1 MAPIANS
8 PIPSIAHFV
17 KLNGANYFTWRKQ
30 LISFLNGYDLMKY
43 VDGTFPAPSPNS
55 TSNDGTVLINPEF
68 VKWFQRDQLI
78 IHYITG
84 VMETDMIALLGDAS
98 TSYQVWDTLR
108 RYFAAQSVVN
118 EANLRFQLYSLDRGS
133 ESVSQYMQGAKRISD
148 TLATIGQSISSK
160 ELVTC
165 ILRGLGPDYHT
176 IVTTILNTG
185 TLPEFEDL
193 RARLLTY
200 ENQLAHS
207 AHTVPNPTALLSYNP
222 QQAFS
227 SRSTQSWNKTSNNK
241 KKWNKNQKSPKG
253 QRQPF
258 APQTSAGILGQ
269 SPIQCQL
276 CGTPGHLAP
285 ICPTRSS
292 IPASLQNQQFPP
304 QSVFAGMQT
313 SYSSPGMPSMQHPY
327 LTP

>member
-1 MAPIANS
+1 
-8 PIPSIAHFV
+8 
-17 KLNGANYFTWRKQ
+17 
-30 LISFLNGYDLMKY
+30 MKY

-55 TSNDGTVLINPEF
+55 TCNDGTVLTNPEF
-68 VKWFQRDQLI
+68 LKWFQRDQLI

-108 RYFAAQSVVN
+108 RHFAAQSVAN

-133 ESVSQYMQGAKRISD
+133 ASVSQYMQEAKRISD

-165 ILRGLGPDYHT
+165 ILRGLDPDYHT

-185 TLPEFEDL
+185 TLPEYEDL

-207 AHTVPNPTALLSYNP
+207 AHTVPNPTSLLSYNP
-222 QQAFS
+222 Q
-227 SRSTQSWNKTSNNK
+227 
-241 KKWNKNQKSPKG
+241 
-253 QRQPF
+253 
-258 APQTSAGILGQ
+258 
-269 SPIQCQL
+269 
-276 CGTPGHLAP
+276 
-285 ICPTRSS
+285 
-292 IPASLQNQQFPP
+292 
-304 QSVFAGMQT
+304 
-313 SYSSPGMPSMQHPY
+313 
-327 LTP
+327 